1 MRGMAV
7 LATGALLWGLGTAPA
22 TADSVRDSQWALT
35 NYRVSTD
42 VWPLAQGA
50 DVTVA
55 VIDTGVSAHQDLAG
69 SVLPGADFTG
79 EATDGRV
86 DTVGHGTGM
95 AGIIAA
101 HGHGSG
107 GQDGISGLA
116 PKAKILPVRITLGS
130 DLDLRSGS
138 DDQVPKAIRYAVDH
152 GAKVI
157 SMSFSSGSDKASRDA
172 VNYALSKDVVL
183 VSSSGNDGNHGTPV
197 EYPAA
202 FPGVVAVGAVDRRG
216 AVWAKSSTGPA
227 VTLAAPGVD
236 ISSTGNK
243 SNTAYRVADGTSD
256 ATAYVSAIA
265 ALVRS
270 KYPELS
276 AGQVIN
282 RMIKSAVAPPD
293 KSAVPN
299 DRYGYGIASPREALK
314 ANPAVDNGPKENPL
328 LGRAESG
335 SGDGTPSAAAPS
347 QQGSGDAAKPG
358 QVANTGKDGSG
369 TPGYVFVIAGLVAL
383 LVIAGVIVVIVR
395 RSRGNGSGG
404 PGGPGGGGGGGF
416 VPPGPPPYGP
426 GAQHFPPQQQPPYAG
441 QVPQPQ
447 GSVYGAPQ
455 GYPQPP
461 AGTGGGGG
469 NPYR

>member
-1 MRGMAV
+1 MAV
-7 LATGALLWGLGTAPA
+7 LATGAIIWGVGAGPA
-22 TADSVRDSQWALT
+22 AADSIRDNQWALK
-35 NYRVSTD
+35 NYHAVTD
-42 VWPLAQGA
+42 VWPVSQGA
-50 DVTVA
+50 DVIVA
-55 VIDTGVSAHQDLAG
+55 VIDSGVTADHQDLVG
-69 SVLPGADFTG
+69 SVLSGADFSG
-79 EATDGRV
+79 DKTDGHV
-86 DTVGHGTGM
+86 DSDGHGTAM

-101 HGHGSG
+101 HGHGNG
-107 GQDGISGLA
+107 DQEGISGLA
-116 PKAKILPVRITLGS
+116 PKAKILPIKVGLARMAEGGGS
-130 DLDLRSGS
+130 AAG
-138 DDQVPKAIRYAVDH
+138 VPDAIRYAVDH

-157 SMSFSSGSDKASRDA
+157 NMSFGADASAESRAA
-172 VNYALSKDVVL
+172 VNYAVSKDVVL
-183 VSSSGNDGNHGTPV
+183 VAGSGNDANFEAKV
-197 EYPAA
+197 AYPAA
-202 FPGVVAVGAVDRRG
+202 FPGVVAVGAVDQQGTVWDKSNRG
-216 AVWAKSSTGPA
+216 PQ
-227 VTLAAPGVD
+227 VTLVAPGVD
-236 ISSTGNK
+236 IASTSRK
-243 SNTAYRVADGTSD
+243 STTAYGMANGTSD

-270 KYPELS
+270 KYPDLS

-314 ANPAVDNGPKENPL
+314 ANPAVDNGPRENPL

-335 SGDGTPSAAAPS
+335 SGDGAPSAAAPS
-347 QQGSGDAAKPG
+347 QPGSGDAAKPG
-358 QVANTGKDGSG
+358 QVANTGKDDSG

-383 LVIAGVIVVIVR
+383 LVIVGVVIVIVR

-426 GAQHFPPQQQPPYAG
+426 GAQHFPPQQPPYAG

-461 AGTGGGGG
+461 GGTGGGGG
-469 NPYR
+469 NAYR